1 MRKSTSWSSV
11 AHAELRED
19 AVDFDPTT
27 NLNLPEEL
35 WQKLLLKIKQET
47 YL

>member
-11 AHAELRED
+11 AHVELRED
-19 AVDFDPTT
+19 VDPTT

-35 WQKLLLKIKQET
+35 WQKLLRKIKQET
-47 YL
+47 DL